1 MTNRK
6 LLSATALQTGA
17 FILFAS
23 AAPGYAQT
31 TAAAATTAATQTP
44 PPAEDQTTNSTD
56 PAQIAAA
63 NQANAPAGSEKSIV
77 ITGSRIRRPNLES
90 AVPVTSIQGEQF
102 FQRGNTD
109 VGEALNDLPQLRSTF
124 AQQNPGLG
132 IGIAGLNL
140 LDLRG
145 LGTARTLVLVNGRR
159 HVAADIHNNAVSPD
173 VNTIPADLI
182 DRVDIVTGAN
192 SSVYGSDAIAGVV
205 NFVLKRDFDG
215 LQVRAQGSESEA
227 GFGGTYYGSVLWG
240 KNFDDGRGNITLHGE
255 YNHENRV
262 FGSDIPWLRTQN
274 GFAIVDVD
282 GGLDP
287 SQHNSDGVPDRAFVR
302 DIRSSTI
309 NRFGLVPI
317 TQSLAVGPTC
327 GVGLGGTNGG
337 PSTTGTPNGTP
348 FNCTYIFN
356 PDGSLV
362 PQTGTRMGVGV
373 NPTILGGNGQTTRED
388 RLLSVFPKNNRYN
401 FNLLAHYDVS
411 DFFQPF
417 VEAKFVRLETR
428 GNNAGASFIQGTGTF
443 DYRERTRLDNPF
455 LDPAARA
462 TIAAQLLASQCN
474 PNLSTACNTQVDS
487 ALQVGGV
494 IPGFTA
500 QGTAG
505 RLSAN
510 DIALINNG
518 AYRFITAR
526 NLLDVG
532 IRDEQFRRDTYR
544 AVIGAKGTFN
554 TDWSYEISANYGAFD
569 QKTHTVGFLDKQ
581 RFMLAMDAGLDP
593 ATNTIKCRSQFD
605 ANSKSVYLRG
615 GRTPAEIAAEAARLD
630 ADVAACVPY
639 NPFGSS
645 DNSAS
650 IAYFSTNEHKTAK
663 MRQLDLLGFINGDSS
678 QLFELPG
685 GPVSFVLGGEYRRET
700 SDYREDEFVKTDQSN
715 DVNVGD
721 FNPPAF
727 HVTEA
732 FGELN
737 VPVLKDVPFFHELTL
752 NAAGR
757 YSRYQKPIKGVWT
770 WNYGAEW
777 APIQDIRF
785 RGNYGKSVRAPNA
798 SETGF
803 PLVSNFA
810 NNFTDPC
817 GTQGLA
823 AGSTARLNAC
833 TAELGPLLSQVRPTA
848 YSLGIIS
855 GSNPLLVPE
864 VSHSLTLGGVLTPRF
879 IPGFSLSVDYYNIKV
894 EGVIVSVSAQT
905 IVNNCYD
912 LPAGNIFCSL
922 FKRADASGGPAGEA
936 PGNIINADLTR
947 LSDSLI
953 SGPQNFAKRIRR
965 GIDFNA
971 NYHVRLAPK
980 VNLDTSLV
988 WVHGLQSSNFENPS
1002 TPSFENQL
1010 LGELGDPKDEGKL
1023 FADLKVGNVTFG
1035 YNVHYIG
1042 KMFINLA
1049 EDQITLPSG
1058 CTVAG
1063 DPNSCPPNNA
1073 DFADVLHYP
1082 AVWYHGLRFQ
1092 WDTGPSFSMV
1102 KNIQIY
1108 AGVDNVFNRHAP
1120 FGLAATGGGIAGNG
1134 NAAIYDVMGRKY
1146 YGGVKVR
1153 F

>member
-23 AAPGYAQT
+23 AAPSYAQT
-31 TAAAATTAATQTP
+31 TAAAAATAATQTP

-109 VGEALNDLPQLRSTF
+109 VGEALNDMPQLRSTF

-159 HVAADIHNNAVSPD
+159 HVAADILNNAVSPD

-215 LQVRAQGSESEA
+215 LQVRGQGSQSEA
-227 GFGGTYYGSVLWG
+227 GFGGTYYGSVLFG
-240 KNFDDGRGNITLHGE
+240 KNFDGGRGNITLHGE

-262 FGSDIPWLRTQN
+262 FGSDIPWLRRQD
-274 GFAIVDVD
+274 GFAVVDVD
-282 GGLDP
+282 GGLAA

-309 NRFGLVPI
+309 NRFSLVPV
-317 TQSLAVGPTC
+317 TQFVTANAAPC
-327 GVGLGGTNGG
+327 GVGLAGTNGG
-337 PSTTGTPNGTP
+337 PSTIGGTA
-348 FNCTYIFN
+348 FNCTYVFS
-356 PDGSLV
+356 PDGTLAA
-362 PQTGTRMGVGV
+362 QTGSRMGIGP

-388 RLLSVFPKNNRYN
+388 KLLSVFPKNTRYN
-401 FNLLAHYDVS
+401 FNLLAHYDIS

-417 VEAKFVRLETR
+417 VEAKFVRLETT

-443 DYRERTRLDNPF
+443 DFRERTRLDNPF

-462 TIAAQLLASQCN
+462 TIAAAILASDCN
-474 PNLSTACNTQVDS
+474 PSLSAACAATSTPATQDTATQN
-487 ALQVGGV
+487 G
-494 IPGFTA
+494 

-510 DIALINNG
+510 DITLINNG

-532 IRDEQFRRDTYR
+532 IRDEEFRRDTYR
-544 AVIGAKGTFN
+544 AVVGAKGTFN

-581 RFMLAMDAGLDP
+581 RFMLSMDAGRNP
-593 ATNTIKCRSQFD
+593 ITGAIQCRSQFD
-605 ANSKSVYLRG
+605 PAAAVGYSRG
-615 GRTPAEIAAEAARLD
+615 GRSAVEIAAEAARLASD
-630 ADVAACVPY
+630 IAACVPY
-639 NPFGSS
+639 NPFGAS
-645 DNSAS
+645 DNSAA
-650 IAYFSTNEHKTAK
+650 INYFSTDEHKTAK
-663 MRQLDLLGFINGDSS
+663 MRQLDFLGFINGDSS

-700 SDYREDEFVKTDQSN
+700 ADYREDEFVKTDQSN

-721 FNPPAF
+721 FDPKAF
-727 HVTEA
+727 HVSEA
-732 FGELN
+732 FGEISI
-737 VPVLKDVPFFHELTL
+737 PILKDVPFFHELTL

-757 YSRYQKPIKGVWT
+757 YSRYQAPIKGVWT
-770 WNYGAEW
+770 WNYGGEW

-785 RGNYGKSVRAPNA
+785 RGNYGKSVRAPNS

-810 NNFTDPC
+810 PGFIDPC
-817 GTQGLA
+817 GTTGLA
-823 AGSTARLNAC
+823 QGSTSRLNAC
-833 TAELGPLLSQVRPTA
+833 TAELGALLSSVKPGA

-894 EGVIVSVSAQT
+894 KGVIVSVSAQT

-912 LPAGNIFCSL
+912 LPAGNPFCSL
-922 FKRADASGGPAGEA
+922 FKRWAGPGAGPAGEN
-936 PGNIINADLTR
+936 PGDVLAADP
-947 LSDSLI
+947 SDLANSLI

-971 NYHVRLAPK
+971 NYHVRIAPK
-980 VNLDTSLV
+980 VGLDTSLI
-988 WVHGLQSSNFENPS
+988 WVHGLQSSNFENPTS
-1002 TPSFENQL
+1002 PGFENRL
-1010 LGELGDPKDEGKL
+1010 LGELGDPKDEGRL

-1035 YNVHYIG
+1035 YNAHYIG

-1049 EDQITLPSG
+1049 EDQITMPSG
-1058 CTVAG
+1058 CTNPANP
-1063 DPNSCPPNNA
+1063 DTCPPNNA
-1073 DFADVLHYP
+1073 DFADALQYP
-1082 AVWYHGLRFQ
+1082 SVWYHGLRLQ

-1102 KNIQIY
+1102 KNIQVY

-1120 FGLAATGGGIAGNG
+1120 FGLAATGAGVGGNG
-1134 NAAIYDVMGRKY
+1134 SAAIYDVMGRKY

>member
-6 LLSATALQTGA
+6 LLSATALQTTA
-17 FILFAS
+17 LVFFAS
-23 AAPGYAQT
+23 ATPSFAQT
-31 TAAAATTAATQTP
+31 AVATTGAASAATAQTA

-63 NQANAPAGSEKSIV
+63 QANQPETSKAGAAIT
-77 ITGSRIRRPNLES
+77 ITGSRIKRPNLES
-90 AVPVTSIQGEQF
+90 ALPVTSIQGEQF

-145 LGTARTLVLVNGRR
+145 LGTSRTLVLVNGRR
-159 HVAADIHNNAVSPD
+159 HVAADILNNAVSPD

-215 LQVRAQGSESEA
+215 LQLRVQGSDA
-227 GFGGTYYGSVLWG
+227 AHNFGANYYGSVLFG
-240 KNFDDGRGNITLHGE
+240 KNFDDGRGNVTLHAE

-262 FGSDIPWLRTQN
+262 FASDIPWLRQQN
-274 GFAIVDVD
+274 GFAVVDVD
-282 GGLDP
+282 AGLPP
-287 SQHNSDGVPDRAFVR
+287 SLHNSDGVPDRAFVR

-317 TQSLAVGPTC
+317 TQQASIAACGTGLA
-327 GVGLGGTNGG
+327 GTNGG
-337 PSTTGTPNGTP
+337 PSTVGGTA

-356 PDGSLV
+356 PDGTLV
-362 PQTGTRMGVGV
+362 PQTGARMGTGPNSTVV
-373 NPTILGGNGQTTRED
+373 GGNGQTGRED
-388 RLLSVFPKNNRYN
+388 KLLSVFPRNTRYN

-411 DFFQPF
+411 DAFQPF
-417 VEAKFVRLETR
+417 IEAKFVRLDTS
-428 GNNAGASFIQGTGTF
+428 GNNAGPGFIQGTGTF
-443 DYRERTRLDNPF
+443 DFRERTRLDNPF

-462 TIAAQLLASQCN
+462 TIAAAILASGCN
-474 PNLSTACNTQVDS
+474 PSLSATCNTAVD
-487 ALQVGGV
+487 
-494 IPGFTA
+494 TA
-500 QGTAG
+500 TQNGQGTAG

-510 DIALINNG
+510 DINLINSG

-544 AVIGAKGTFN
+544 AVVGAKGTFN
-554 TDWSYEISANYGAFD
+554 TDWSYEISANYGQFN
-569 QKTHTVGFLDKQ
+569 QKTHTVGFLDRQ
-581 RFMLAMDAGLDP
+581 RFMLSMDAGRNP
-593 ATNTIKCRSQFD
+593 ITGAIQCRSQFD
-605 ANSKSVYLRG
+605 
-615 GRTPAEIAAEAARLD
+615 PAAAVPYVSTNPGYAAKLAADIAA
-630 ADVAACVPY
+630 CQPY

-645 DNSAS
+645 DNSAAIS
-650 IAYFSTNEHKTAK
+650 YFSTNEHKTAK
-663 MRQLDLLGFINGDSS
+663 MTQLDFLGFVNGDSS

-700 SDYREDEFVKTDQSN
+700 ADYREDEFVKTDLTN
-715 DVNVGD
+715 DVDVGD
-721 FNPPAF
+721 FNPPTF
-727 HVTEA
+727 HVAEA

-757 YSRYQKPIKGVWT
+757 YSRYKSPIKGVWT
-770 WNYGAEW
+770 WNYGGEW
-777 APIQDIRF
+777 APIRDIRF
-785 RGNYGKSVRAPNA
+785 RGNYGKSVRAPNS

-803 PLVSNFA
+803 PVVPNFA
-810 NNFTDPC
+810 PGFTDPC
-817 GTQGLA
+817 SAGAIGSGVRA
-823 AGSTARLNAC
+823 AAC
-833 TAELGPLLSQVRPTA
+833 AAELGPLLSSVRNGTF
-848 YSLGIIS
+848 SLGVLS
-855 GSNPLLVPE
+855 GSNPNLVPE

-879 IPGFSLSVDYYNIKV
+879 LPGFSLSADYYNIKV
-894 EGVIVSVSAQT
+894 KGVIVSVSAQT

-912 LPAGNIFCSL
+912 LPAGNVFCGFFTRWLGPGSGPNGENPGDVLFNSL
-922 FKRADASGGPAGEA
+922 
-936 PGNIINADLTR
+936 TQ
-947 LSDSLI
+947 
-953 SGPQNFAKRIRR
+953 GPQNFAKRIRR

-971 NYHVRLAPK
+971 NYHVRLGSR
-980 VNLDTSLV
+980 VGLDTSLI
-988 WVHGLQSSNFENPS
+988 WVHGFQSSNFENPT

-1010 LGELGDPKDEGKL
+1010 LGELGDPKDEGRL
-1023 FADLKVGNVTFG
+1023 FADLKVGSVTFG

-1042 KMFINLA
+1042 KQFINLA
-1049 EDQITLPSG
+1049 EDVITLPSA
-1058 CTVAG
+1058 CTNPANP
-1063 DPNSCPPNNA
+1063 DTCPPNNA
-1073 DFADVLHYP
+1073 DFADVTHYP
-1082 AVWYHGLRFQ
+1082 AVWYHGLRIQ
-1092 WDTGPSFSMV
+1092 WDTGPAFNHA

-1108 AGVDNVFNRHAP
+1108 AGVDNVFDRHAP
-1120 FGLAATGGGIAGNG
+1120 FGSTATGSGS
-1134 NAAIYDVMGRKY
+1134 AIFDVMGRKF
-1146 YGGVKVR
+1146 YGGIKAR